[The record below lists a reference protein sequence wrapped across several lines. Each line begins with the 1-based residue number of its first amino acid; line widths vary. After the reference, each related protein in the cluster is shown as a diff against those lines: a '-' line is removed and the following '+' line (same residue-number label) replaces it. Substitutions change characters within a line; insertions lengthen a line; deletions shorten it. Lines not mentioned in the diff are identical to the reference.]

1 MSNVSE
7 RRLLDPGFIA
17 RLDRLDILSRK
28 ILAGKLRGE
37 KATRRTGTSVDLADF
52 RDYAPGD
59 DPRFID
65 WNIYARL
72 DRLLLK
78 LFLAEEDFFL
88 HVLMDVSKSCDYG
101 EPNKWLYIQQVT
113 AALGYVG
120 LVGQG
125 WVSITAMADGLA
137 GATELL
143 RGRTRLPRILDFI
156 SGQSPEGQSAF
167 AKACIAFRRARRQK
181 GICVILSDFLFRDG
195 IGDGLRMLVGGG
207 HEIYCIQVLSPQEL
221 DPAID
226 GELRLVDLENDSS
239 VDVTPTAAVVQR
251 YKANLQAHISELEK
265 TATRLGATQVL
276 ADTSVPFDRLVL
288 DCLRRRGLL
297 A

>member
-1 MSNVSE
+1 MSKVSE
-7 RRLLDPGFIA
+7 RRLLDPAFIA

-37 KATRRTGTSVDLADF
+37 KLTRRTESSVDLADF

-88 HVLMDVSKSCDYG
+88 HVLMDTSRSCDYG
-101 EPNKWLYIQQVT
+101 EPNKWMYIQQV
-113 AALGYVG
+113 AATLGYVG

-143 RGRTRLPRILDFI
+143 RGHTRLPRMLDFI
-156 SGQSPEGQSAF
+156 AAKSPKGKSAF
-167 AKACIAFRRARRQK
+167 AEACAAFRRARQHK
-181 GICVILSDFLFRDG
+181 GICVILSDFLFREG
-195 IGDGLRMLVGGG
+195 IGDGLRMLAGGG

-226 GELRLVDLENDSS
+226 GELRLVDMENDSS
-239 VDVTPTAAVVQR
+239 VDVTPTATVVR
-251 YKANLQAHISELEK
+251 HYKANLQAHVFEAEN
-265 TATRLGATQVL
+265 AARRLGATHVL
-276 ADTSVPFDRLVL
+276 ADTSVPFDRFVL